1 MKRTMLDEE
10 TMYRAFMSRDREY
23 NGIFFT
29 GVTTTGIFCNPDCGA
44 RKPKRENVVFFETAA
59 EAIRAGFRPCKLCR
73 PLSSP
78 EEEPAEIAKLLEE
91 LDADPE
97 LRIRDSELSERGL
110 DSGTVRRWFKKH
122 HAMTF
127 QAYQRM
133 LRLNRAIKLLGE
145 NGEVASAAFDVGYG
159 SLSGFS
165 SALKKATGRSP
176 SENRTTV
183 PVSVA
188 RLKSPLGPMFA
199 ACTDRGLCL
208 LEFTDRRMLETE
220 FSILERRVGP
230 LFPGTTDIHRQ
241 VQRELD
247 EYFGGERK
255 TFGIPLDPIGSDFQK
270 KVWDVLL
277 TIQYGKTRSY
287 REQALALGDVKWTR
301 AVGHANG
308 RNMISIIIPCHRV
321 IGENGALVGYGGGL
335 IERSGCSI
343 MKDGMPNGRNKS
355 CGGYGTSLLSELS
368 RCHSVF
374 LIKQGIE
381 AAL

>member
-1 MKRTMLDEE
+1 
-10 TMYRAFMSRDREY
+10 
-23 NGIFFT
+23 
-29 GVTTTGIFCNPDCGA
+29 
-44 RKPKRENVVFFETAA
+44 
-59 EAIRAGFRPCKLCR
+59 
-73 PLSSP
+73 
-78 EEEPAEIAKLLEE
+78 
-91 LDADPE
+91 
-97 LRIRDSELSERGL
+97 
-110 DSGTVRRWFKKH
+110 
-122 HAMTF
+122 
-127 QAYQRM
+127 
-133 LRLNRAIKLLGE
+133 
-145 NGEVASAAFDVGYG
+145 
-159 SLSGFS
+159 
-165 SALKKATGRSP
+165 
-176 SENRTTV
+176 
-183 PVSVA
+183 
-188 RLKSPLGPMFA
+188 
-199 ACTDRGLCL
+199 
-208 LEFTDRRMLETE
+208 MLETE
-220 FSILERRVGP
+220 FSILKRRVGP

-308 RNMISIIIPCHRV
+308 RNMISIIIPAIASSVKTAHWSATAAGC
-321 IGENGALVGYGGGL
+321 

-343 MKDGMPNGRNKS
+343 MKDGMPSGRNKS